1 MFGQIHPSVKTAH
14 FLDIVLRVALTDKVK
29 VTKFNQV
36 FIYFFLGGGAHW
48 PSG

>member
-36 FIYFFLGGGAHW
+36 FFLGGGGGALV
-48 PSG
+48 